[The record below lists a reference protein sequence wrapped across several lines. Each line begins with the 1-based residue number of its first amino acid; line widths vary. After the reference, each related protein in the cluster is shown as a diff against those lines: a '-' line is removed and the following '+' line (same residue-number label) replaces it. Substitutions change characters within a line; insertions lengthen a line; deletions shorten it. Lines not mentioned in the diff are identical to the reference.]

1 MLCVWAPPSDQPTN
15 SYVVPPLT
23 CGDGALT
30 DSVEPRIA
38 VRVNGAVWVVEPPAS
53 VAVRRSSRCEGYSWS
68 GATKLPFAVP
78 AKVWSG
84 CSWQVEGQCCITR
97 DHESAD
103 APSVPCW
110 ASLAWPENVM
120 TSPTFQVVLAAGVS
134 ITAAGGVLPAEIVTD
149 DVPLAPDG
157 SVTRRPAVYVPGW
170 AEG

>member
-15 SYVVPPLT
+15 SYAVPPLT
-23 CGDGALT
+23 CGDGALI

-38 VRVNGAVWVVEPPAS
+38 VPV
-53 VAVRRSSRCEGYSWS
+53 
-68 GATKLPFAVP
+68 
-78 AKVWSG
+78 KVWSG
-84 CSWQVEGQCCITR
+84 CSWQVDGQCCITR

-110 ASLAWPENVM
+110 ASLAWPEKVM

-170 AEG
+170 AEV